1 MIEVN
6 RKTLS
11 DACKAPPP
19 DWVVVL
25 EPPLPQDHGTEVTVR
40 CAPGFTMEGALSTQ
54 QATCQDGVLEPTGQ
68 PPSCIISM
76 LLLCITKV
84 CYFYV

>member
-6 RKTLS
+6 RKTIS

-19 DWVVVL
+19 DWDVNLVP

-54 QATCQDGVLEPTGQ
+54 QAICQDGVLEPTEQ
-68 PPSCIISM
+68 PSSCLTGM
-76 LLLCITKV
+76 LL
-84 CYFYV
+84 